1 LEINNAKLGLKK
13 TGNNLL
19 LIIVNA
25 FVGGMIGM
33 ERTIIQSLP
42 RLNLVS
48 LQKAILFYSRLWNY
62 QAVSNYF
69 AGKLANRYGRKI
81 CFIWMVL
88 ALPIRLF

>member
-1 LEINNAKLGLKK
+1 LEINNAKLGLLE
-13 TGNNLL
+13 TIYT

-33 ERTIIQSLP
+33 ERTIIPKFAEIEFGIASKQPFCLI
-42 RLNLVS
+42 VAFGIT
-48 LQKAILFYSRLWNY
+48 K
-62 QAVSNYF
+62 AVSNYF

-88 ALPIRLF
+88 ALLSHLF